1 MFCIAVGVS
10 FPGAG
15 TGSGLC
21 LGDDALLTLLVEG
34 LGLHHGDDT
43 VAKGDE
49 DERLL
54 RTEGA
59 DERTV
64 GGEVAVHLIVE
75 DALAAGGDDA
85 LTGEG
90 DGGAVDGE
98 RGGVAMGDAYPTA
111 LYPLGHAVGRGCGGV
126 EGVVDEGLVAVAVA
140 AAALATTAEVE
151 EQQEEEEYGDDAPPP
166 SSATASVWA
175 HLIAT
180 DLAEVLLVVG
190 EAFLGRLGGCGCGHG
205 IGRVC
210 VVGLGSIE
218 GDGKGCATQRTDGV
232 DFGDAL
238 AEGLIETV
246 AAFGTAEKHGKV
258 KREK

>member
-1 MFCIAVGVS
+1 M
-10 FPGAG
+10 
-15 TGSGLC
+15 
-21 LGDDALLTLLVEG
+21 EG
-34 LGLHHGDDT
+34 FGLHHGDDT
-43 VAKGDE
+43 VAEGDE

-59 DERTV
+59 DELTV
-64 GGEVAVHLIVE
+64 GREVAVHLIVE

-98 RGGVAMGDAYPTA
+98 RGGVAMGDAYPA
-111 LYPLGHAVGRGCGGV
+111 AFNPLGYAVGRGCGGV
-126 EGVVDEGLVAVAVA
+126 EGIVDEGLVVVGV
-140 AAALATTAEVE
+140 AAALATAAEVE
-151 EQQEEEEYGDDAPPP
+151 QEYEEEEYGDDAPPP

-190 EAFLGRLGGCGCGHG
+190 EAFLGRLAGCGCGHG

-210 VVGLGSIE
+210 VERLGSIE
-218 GDGKGCATQRTDGV
+218 GDGKGCAAQRTDGV

-238 AEGLIETV
+238 TEGLIETV
-246 AAFGTAEKHGKV
+246 AAFGTAD
-258 KREK
+258 

>member
-1 MFCIAVGVS
+1 M
-10 FPGAG
+10 
-15 TGSGLC
+15 
-21 LGDDALLTLLVEG
+21 EG
-34 LGLHHGDDT
+34 FGLHHGDDI
-43 VAKGDE
+43 VAEGDE

-59 DERTV
+59 DELTV
-64 GGEVAVHLIVE
+64 RGEVAVHLIVE
-75 DALAAGGDDA
+75 GALAAGGDDA

-98 RGGVAMGDAYPTA
+98 RGGVAMGDAYPA
-111 LYPLGHAVGRGCGGV
+111 AFYPLGYAVGRRCGGV
-126 EGVVDEGLVAVAVA
+126 EGVVDEGLVAVGVA
-140 AAALATTAEVE
+140 AAALATAAEVE
-151 EQQEEEEYGDDAPPP
+151 EQYEEEEYGDDAPPP
-166 SSATASVWA
+166 SSATAAVWA

-190 EAFLGRLGGCGCGHG
+190 EAFLGRLGGCGSGHG

-210 VVGLGSIE
+210 VERLGSIE
-218 GDGKGCATQRTDGV
+218 GDSKGCAAQRTDGV

-258 KREK
+258 KSET

>member
-1 MFCIAVGVS
+1 M
-10 FPGAG
+10 
-15 TGSGLC
+15 
-21 LGDDALLTLLVEG
+21 EG

-59 DERTV
+59 DELTV
-64 GGEVAVHLIVE
+64 RGEVAVHLIVE

-85 LTGEG
+85 LTREG

-98 RGGVAMGDAYPTA
+98 RGGVAMGDAYPA
-111 LYPLGHAVGRGCGGV
+111 AFYPEGYAVGRGCGGV
-126 EGVVDEGLVAVAVA
+126 EGIVDEGLVAVGV

-151 EQQEEEEYGDDAPPP
+151 QQYEEEEYGDDAPPP
-166 SSATASVWA
+166 SSATAAVWA

-205 IGRVC
+205 IGRVY
-210 VVGLGSIE
+210 VEGLSGVE
-218 GDGKGCATQRTDGV
+218 GDGKGCAAQRTDGV

-238 AEGLIETV
+238 TEGLIETV
-246 AAFGTAEKHGKV
+246 AAFGTAEEQGKV
-258 KREK
+258 KSEK

>member
-1 MFCIAVGVS
+1 
-10 FPGAG
+10 
-15 TGSGLC
+15 
-21 LGDDALLTLLVEG
+21 VEG
-34 LGLHHGDDT
+34 LGLHHSDDT

-49 DERLL
+49 DVRLL

-59 DERTV
+59 DELTV
-64 GGEVAVHLIVE
+64 RGEVAVHLIGE
-75 DALAAGGDDA
+75 GALAAGGDDA

-98 RGGVAMGDAYPTA
+98 RGGVAMGDAYPA
-111 LYPLGHAVGRGCGGV
+111 AFNPLGYAVGRGCGGV
-126 EGVVDEGLVAVAVA
+126 EGVVDEGLVAVGVA
-140 AAALATTAEVE
+140 AALVTTAAEIE
-151 EQQEEEEYGDDAPPP
+151 EQYEEEEYGDDAPPP
-166 SSATASVWA
+166 SSATAAVWT

-205 IGRVC
+205 VGRVC
-210 VVGLGSIE
+210 VVRLGSIE
-218 GDGKGCATQRTDGV
+218 GDSKGCATQRTDGV

-246 AAFGTAEKHGKV
+246 AAFGTAEEHFF
-258 KREK
+258 